1 MAIRRVTGAVSPS
14 ELIFADANALGAT
27 YDGSGTTIERGETF
41 TLPAAGTTAVS
52 NGALRLEALKGDCT
66 ITNNGNSTLT
76 NASGVDGTIV
86 MRSGASD
93 FPAFVR
99 NSSLGSMSVPARES
113 FEGSLTNSLGTF
125 DGTLNSSVIF
135 PAGHVLQ
142 VVSAQK
148 NDNQNSTDHFGDGN
162 WTDATGLSVSLT
174 PSSATNYLF
183 IQSNVH
189 GSNSEAT
196 YGFAT
201 RLYIS
206 GGGTDGAIL
215 IGNATGGRSRAS
227 AGGPASGT
235 HFLIPYSFGGR
246 IRCNDSTPNWSSG
259 ALTIKVQFGTN
270 NTSYTARL
278 NRAGNQGNNS
288 GYTTTSSN
296 LTVMEI
302 KG

>member
-14 ELIFADANALGAT
+14 ELVFADANALGAT

-41 TLPAAGTTAVS
+41 TLPAGGTTAVS

-76 NASGVDGTIV
+76 NASGVNGTIL

-93 FPAFVR
+93 FPAFVK
-99 NSSLGSMSVPARES
+99 NSSMGSMSTPARED
-113 FEGSLTNSLGTF
+113 FTGTTNGTIGSSAN
-125 DGTLNSSVIF
+125 LNSVTF

-148 NDNQNSTDHFGDGN
+148 NDAQNSTDSFAAGN

-196 YGFAT
+196 YAFAT

-215 IGNATGGRSRAS
+215 IGNTMGSRSRAS
-227 AGGPASGT
+227 AGGPASSV
-235 HFLIPYSFGGR
+235 HFLINYSFGGR

-259 ALTIKVQFGTN
+259 ALTIKVQFATN